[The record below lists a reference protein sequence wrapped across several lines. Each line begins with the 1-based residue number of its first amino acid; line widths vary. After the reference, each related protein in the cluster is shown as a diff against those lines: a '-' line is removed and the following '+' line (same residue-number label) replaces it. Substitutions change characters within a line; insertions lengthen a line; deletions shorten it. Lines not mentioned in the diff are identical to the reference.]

1 MGYTH
6 YFERTVSLSEDQAAQ
21 LCEDAAKIVT
31 YWFDHTRNSA
41 ALFTRRENHPGK
53 WDRYSENSEKQLKF
67 SNLPTTEK
75 RGWLV
80 YGKKLKRFLSAPT
93 KKLFLRRVLTFLFT
107 ETVFYSARRIMPT
120 VLVLLCMACST
131 F

>member
-53 WDRYSENSEKQLKF
+53 WDRYSENSEKQLKI
-67 SNLPTTEK
+67 
-75 RGWLV
+75 
-80 YGKKLKRFLSAPT
+80 LKSADNREERLACLWKEAEEIFICPDE
-93 KKLFLRRVLTFLFT
+93 
-107 ETVFYSARRIMPT
+107 ETVPSESFNFPFHGDSFYSARRIMPK